1 MMLMMHFQVPEEDQI
16 LTVSYANLAWKTS
29 IQKSMCS
36 NRYRMKF
43 GMISFETLETD
54 RTDRDWMD
62 SWIFVPQLFR
72 MTLGAT
78 RMRRWQ

>member
-1 MMLMMHFQVPEEDQI
+1 MLFEMPEQNQI
-16 LTVSYANLAWKTS
+16 MTVSYANLAWKTS
-29 IQKSMCS
+29 IQKFMCS
-36 NRYRMKF
+36 NKYRMKF
-43 GMISFETLETD
+43 VTISFETLETD

-72 MTLGAT
+72 MTLGAI